1 MKALNE
7 TRVRPDVV
15 VWTLGGEEIATSY
28 GANCTAVLGRDA
40 TLLVDPLIA
49 PAHARL
55 VEQAVARRTAAPVR
69 WVVLTHH
76 HTDHALGSS
85 WFARRGATVVAHEA
99 CGDGMRSFHPGL
111 IAERRR
117 DPAIAGL
124 FADAESAAPAL
135 TFTDGVTIDLGGVE
149 VRIFH
154 PGHGHTPGDSVVH
167 LPGESVVVTGDLVSN
182 GYHVNFEDA
191 SIEGFSRGLERLL
204 ALDADAY
211 VPGHGA
217 PGGREIVEA
226 EREYLAALRTLAGE
240 GKQRGEPADAL
251 VARIRETFP
260 GLLLEMVLPDTAR
273 RFYEA

>member
-1 MKALNE
+1 MPQLTEA
-7 TRVRPDVV
+7 RVRPDVV

-55 VEQAVARRTAAPVR
+55 VEEAVARRTAAPVR

-76 HTDHALGSS
+76 HTDHALGAS
-85 WFARRGATVVAHEA
+85 WFARRGATVVAHDA
-99 CGDGMRSFHPGL
+99 CGKGMRTFHPGL

-124 FADAESAAPAL
+124 FAEAESAAPAL
-135 TFTDGVTIDLGGVE
+135 TFTDAVTIDAGGVE

-167 LPGESVVVTGDLVSN
+167 LPGESLVVTGDLVSN

-204 ALDADAY
+204 VLDAETY
-211 VPGHGA
+211 VPGHGP

-226 EREYLAALRTLAGE
+226 QAAYVRKIQSLAAKLPPGGDLAAE
-240 GKQRGEPADAL
+240 
-251 VARIRETFP
+251 IRKTFP
-260 GLLLEMVLPDTAR
+260 EHRLEVVLPDTVR
-273 RFYEA
+273 RFSEA